1 MVIIHITAAI
11 FRLII
16 HTTVAIFAA
25 VILINFIDHYYDTNG
40 KKKPVREP
48 FFMPKNSEK
57 YYRELKYTLSTYL
70 FCTFAQSILKSGED
84 ELRNTFRLYKNNC
97 TNTANWQYV
106 KDMCECTSYEN
117 WFFESWATIYVLSRL
132 NIMLSHYSIISN
144 AETPNATKLL
154 EELEKRYQI
163 IVEDDTLCPRS
174 FIENYFFLPNA

>member
-1 MVIIHITAAI
+1 MVIIY
-11 FRLII
+11 LI
-16 HTTVAIFAA
+16 VAILA
-25 VILINFIDHYYDTNG
+25 VLLVINFIDHYYDTNG

-57 YYRELKYTLSTYL
+57 YYQKLKDILSSYL
-70 FCTFAQSILKSGED
+70 FCAFAQNILKFGEE
-84 ELRNTFRLYKNNC
+84 ELRNTFGLYKDNC
-97 TNTANWQYV
+97 TYTANWQYV
-106 KDMCECTSYEN
+106 KDVCECTSYEN

-132 NIMLSHYSIISN
+132 NIMLSNYSVNN